1 VKYCFYLILCASPFA
16 GNVAAQSTSVL
27 LTPDLNGRSVE
38 SAAYV
43 AKDGDRTELTQSI
56 NGRLVPLEKSDIHIL
71 SEGPNG
77 KTTET
82 IVRKYDATGQLAS
95 TERTVSVEQKTPSGS
110 VINATIYRS
119 DLNGSLQEAERRT
132 IESQTQGP
140 TTTTDVAI
148 SRAGLNGSFQVA
160 EKRNIVTVANKD
172 AGSIQET
179 EVVQRPDQNGQLAE
193 ANREVREETKTADKV
208 TSNTARYEPDYTGKM
223 NLIRQQVETTA
234 KSPDGSIVTERNT
247 FAPSI
252 YGVARNPDGAPK
264 LQEQEII
271 VRRENNGVV
280 TEKTTVS
287 RPTLQDP
294 NRLGPAAP
302 VSELV
307 CTGKCA
313 NPLPSPKQSPAE
325 N

>member
-1 VKYCFYLILCASPFA
+1 MLCAGLA
-16 GNVAAQSTSVL
+16 CAQSTSAVL
-27 LTPDLNGRSVE
+27 IPDLNGRTVE

-43 AKDGDRTELTQSI
+43 SKDGDRTELNQSI
-56 NGRLVPLEKSDIHIL
+56 NGRVVPLQKSDTRVL

-95 TERTVSVEQKTPSGS
+95 TERTVSEEQKTTTGS
-110 VINATIYRS
+110 VIHATIYRS

-132 IESQTQGP
+132 IESQTQGA
-140 TTTTDVAI
+140 TTTADVTI
-148 SRAGLNGSFQVA
+148 SRAGLSGSFVLA
-160 EKRNIVTVANKD
+160 EKRNIVTVTNKD
-172 AGSIQET
+172 AGTVQET
-179 EVVQRPDQNGQLAE
+179 EVVQRPSQSGQLAE
-193 ANREVREETKTADKV
+193 ATREVREQTKAGDKV

-223 NLIRQQVETTA
+223 SLIRQQVETTN
-234 KSPDGSIVTERNT
+234 KSADGSTVTERAV
-247 FAPSI
+247 FAPSA
-252 YGVARNPDGAPK
+252 YGIARSGDGPPK
-264 LQEQEII
+264 LQEQEVI
-271 VRRENNGVV
+271 VRQEKNGVV

-294 NRLGPAAP
+294 NRLGPAAA

-313 NPLPSPKQSPAE
+313 GPLQP
-325 N
+325 